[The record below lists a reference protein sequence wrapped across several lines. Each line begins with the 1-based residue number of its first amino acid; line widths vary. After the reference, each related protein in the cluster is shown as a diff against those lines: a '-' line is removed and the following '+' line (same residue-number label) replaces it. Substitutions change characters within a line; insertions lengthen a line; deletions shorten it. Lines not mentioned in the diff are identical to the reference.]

1 MVDGIDLLLI
11 LPEIVLAL
19 VGLTILGVDLFY
31 LRRKRGMAG
40 EARSSFLG
48 YFALGG
54 LLVASGVSAL
64 WGPNSLLQGVG
75 PLQQIFAGIIGRV
88 QQGGELFG
96 GALRMDGLTQFFRV
110 VFLLVAAL
118 VLLLSLD
125 RKWGDHE
132 GEYYALLIFAVL
144 GMILMTGAAEL
155 VTIYAAL
162 ELTSIALYV
171 LAALDFRRRSI
182 EAGLKYFLFGAF
194 SSAILLY
201 GLSLVYGIA
210 GTTTLVGVARAVA
223 LAGGLPGMLTPAG
236 SGLLLGLIF
245 LVAGFGFKLAL
256 VPFHAWAPD
265 VYEGAPTPIA
275 AFISTG
281 SKAASFLVLLRV
293 LRLGL
298 IDVAGSATL
307 DSFFA
312 RALRGL
318 FGGEAGPPAPVQVE
332 GWVGIL
338 AVLAFITFTAANL
351 MALPQK
357 NVKRLLAYSS
367 IAHAGYMLIGVLL
380 NSRAGTQALF
390 YYLVAY
396 LLTNVGA
403 FATVVAVSRTVG
415 GEEIKDFAGLSKRS
429 LPLAGALSILF
440 LSLGGLPP
448 LAGFFAK
455 FWLFW
460 SAFQQ
465 GMVWLAVAALINTII
480 AFYYYL
486 RVLRAVWFDAPA
498 DDKPVALGE
507 FVSTVLLVTSVLVIA
522 IGLLPQFALNVLERA
537 VRVFFPF

>member
-11 LPEIVLAL
+11 LPEIVLVLA
-19 VGLTILGVDLFY
+19 GLAILGVDLFY

-54 LLVASGVSAL
+54 LLVASGMSAL
-64 WGPNSLLQGVG
+64 WGPGSLLQGVG
-75 PLQQIFAGIIGRV
+75 PLQKLFAGIIGRV
-88 QQGGELFG
+88 QQGGDLFG

-132 GEYYALLIFAVL
+132 GEYYALLVFAVL
-144 GMILMTGAAEL
+144 GMILMAGAVEL
-155 VTIYAAL
+155 VTIYVAL
-162 ELTSIALYV
+162 ELTSVSLYI
-171 LAALDFRRRSI
+171 LAALDFRRRSA

-201 GLSLVYGIA
+201 GLSLVYGMA
-210 GTTTLVGVARAVA
+210 GTTTLSGIARAVA
-223 LAGGLPGMLTPAG
+223 LAGGLPGMLTPDG

-256 VPFHAWAPD
+256 VPFHAWTPD

-281 SKAASFLVLLRV
+281 SKAASFLVFLRV

-298 IDVAGSATL
+298 VDVAGSATL
-307 DSFFA
+307 DSYLA
-312 RALRGL
+312 RALRGI
-318 FGGEAGPPAPVQVE
+318 FGGAAGPSAPVRVE

-396 LLTNVGA
+396 LLTNMGA
-403 FATVVAVSRTVG
+403 FATVVAVSRAVG

-460 SAFQQ
+460 SAFEQN
-465 GMVWLAVAALINTII
+465 MVWLAVAALINTII

-498 DDKPVALGE
+498 DDKPVAVSD
-507 FVSTVLLVTSVLVIA
+507 FVSTVLVVTSVLVIV

-537 VRVFFPF
+537 VSVLFPF